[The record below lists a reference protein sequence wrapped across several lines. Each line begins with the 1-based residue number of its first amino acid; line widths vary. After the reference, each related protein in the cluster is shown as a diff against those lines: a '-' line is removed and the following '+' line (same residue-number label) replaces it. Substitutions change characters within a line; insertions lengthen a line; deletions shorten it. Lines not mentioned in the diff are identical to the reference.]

1 MNGLTLRVCRPAL
14 LLTAVFLTAPV
25 ALPGQMGTV
34 APAIP
39 GVVAA
44 GTPVVRVADG
54 LNSSEG
60 PVPAPDGTFL
70 FTENDIG
77 RVVRIDRDG
86 RLSVYLDDTNEG
98 NGLAFDSKGRLISA
112 QRNRP
117 QVGVLAPTRSV
128 LVDSYNGEPLMGP
141 NDLVIDRRDGIYFT
155 DPGRNPPPR
164 PPAVYYLRIDGTLEK
179 VADGI
184 GRPNGI
190 MLSPDEKVLYVADT
204 NGEHIVAFDVA
215 VDGTLGNR
223 RNFGRLTGGRPTESG
238 AMRSGA
244 DGLAVDSAGRLY
256 VATDAG
262 VQVLDVN
269 GRHLGTIPMPR
280 DPQNLAF
287 GGPDKKTLYVVGSG
301 SVYTIAMES
310 QGFLG
315 RPK

>member
-1 MNGLTLRVCRPAL
+1 
-14 LLTAVFLTAPV
+14 
-25 ALPGQMGTV
+25 MGTF
-34 APAIP
+34 APSIP

-44 GTPVVRVADG
+44 GTPVERVAEG

-60 PVPAPDGTFL
+60 PIAAPDGTFL

-86 RLSVYLDDTNEG
+86 RLSVYLENTNEG

-117 QVGVLAPTRSV
+117 QLGVLAPTPAV

-164 PPAVYYLRIDGTLEK
+164 PPAVYYLSADGKLAK
-179 VADGI
+179 VAESI

-190 MLSPDEKVLYVADT
+190 MLSPDETVLYVADT
-204 NGEHIVAFDVA
+204 NGEYVVAFDVA
-215 VDGTLGNR
+215 ADGMLRNR
-223 RNFGRLTGGRPTESG
+223 RNFGKLTGGRPADG
-238 AMRSGA
+238 GGMRSGA
-244 DGLAVDSAGRLY
+244 DGLAVDSVGRLY

-262 VQVLDVN
+262 VQVLDPK
-269 GRHLGTIPMPR
+269 GQHLGTIPIPR

-287 GGPDKKTLYVVGSG
+287 AGPDKKTLYVVGSG
-301 SVYTIAMES
+301 AVYGIAMES
-310 QGFLG
+310 QGYLG
-315 RPK
+315 RAK